1 MASDVKAV
9 LKVEGEQSF
18 NQAFKNATSSVK
30 ALDSAVKL
38 NGAAFENSADKM
50 SSLQERSSLLR
61 QEIQAQE
68 NVIKTANEELKRL
81 RGEYGEGS
89 TQVNDYQAK
98 VNKASTQ
105 LEKMKTELD
114 KNEQALQKFG
124 EEAKVA
130 GQKISKTGDKITKLG
145 SSMKWLS
152 AGAAAG
158 LTSMFNAASD
168 LNENLNKTEVVFDEM
183 SDDVIAW
190 SKTTLDSFGIAQS
203 SALDMAA
210 YFGDMAT
217 SMGLTREQAAD
228 LGKELVGR
236 AGDLASFKNVS
247 LDVAQTGLG
256 AIFTG
261 QAASLRRFG
270 IVMTEA
276 NLEAFAL
283 AQGFEKQYK
292 DMSQA
297 EQVLLR
303 YQFVMDATKNSAGDF
318 ANTSDGAAN
327 SVRVAKETLKE
338 AAATLGEEVIPLV
351 LPLIQNLTELV
362 QGVNALDEGT
372 KNMIVTGLAIT
383 AVASPILTIG
393 GTIIKG
399 IGWIAGTG
407 LPAITGALGT
417 AGTAATAA
425 GTAGA
430 AGMTAMLGPIALV
443 VAGIAAVSAAFVG
456 VFKLFDE
463 FEDRKNKAFN
473 KQRMNDINSNYTR
486 IAAGQSQYYDAKDLT
501 SVWNGSGW
509 DDYVKNGASMTATGR
524 REYYSDQ
531 MEKDSVTNYNFDV
544 NVSQITDLQ
553 DLLNMADTAQL
564 YNRMGVS
571 N

>member
-68 NVIKTANEELKRL
+68 NVVKMANEELKRL
-81 RGEYGEGS
+81 RDEYGEGS
-89 TQVNDYQAK
+89 TQVNNYQGN

-130 GQKISKTGDKITKLG
+130 GQKISETGDKITKLG

-283 AQGFEKQYK
+283 AHGFEKQYK

-463 FEDRKNKAFN
+463 FESRKNKAFN
-473 KQRMNDINSNYTR
+473 QQRMDNINANYKKIDANTR
-486 IAAGQSQYYDAKDLT
+486 QYYNAADVT

-509 DDYVKNGASMTATGR
+509 DDYVRNGASMTTQGR
-524 REYYSDQ
+524 RDYYADQ
-531 MEKDSVTNYNFDV
+531 MEKDSVTNNNYNFDV
-544 NVSQITDLQ
+544 NVSQISDLQ
-553 DLLNMADTAQL
+553 DLLNMADSAQML
-564 YNRMGVS
+564 ERMG
-571 N
+571 

>member
-68 NVIKTANEELKRL
+68 NVIKMANEELKRL
-81 RGEYGEGS
+81 RDEYGEGS
-89 TQVNDYQAK
+89 TQVNNYQAK

-130 GQKISKTGDKITKLG
+130 GQKISETGEKITKLG

-217 SMGLTREQAAD
+217 SMGLTRDQAAE
-228 LGKELVGR
+228 LGMELVGR

-283 AQGFEKQYK
+283 AKGFEKQYK

-327 SVRVAKETLKE
+327 SVRVAKESLKE

-430 AGMTAMLGPIALV
+430 AGISAMLGPIALV
-443 VAGIAAVSAAFVG
+443 AGAVVGLIA
-456 VFKLFDE
+456 LFDQLE
-463 FEDRKNKAFN
+463 NKKNRALN
-473 KQRMNDINSNYTR
+473 QQRMDNINANYKRIDANTR
-486 IAAGQSQYYDAKDLT
+486 QYYNAADVT

-509 DDYVKNGASMTATGR
+509 DDYVKNGASMTRQGR
-524 REYYSDQ
+524 RDYYADQ
-531 MEKDSVTNYNFDV
+531 MEKDSVTNNNYNFDV
-544 NVSQITDLQ
+544 NVSQISDLQ

>member
-68 NVIKTANEELKRL
+68 NVIKMANEELKRL
-81 RGEYGEGS
+81 RDEYGEGS

-124 EEAKVA
+124 EKAKVA
-130 GQKISKTGDKITKLG
+130 GQKISETGDKITKLG

-217 SMGLTREQAAD
+217 SMGLTTEQASMM
-228 LGKELVGR
+228 GKELVGR

-276 NLEAFAL
+276 NLEAYAL
-283 AQGFEKQYK
+283 AKGFEKQYK

-327 SVRVAKETLKE
+327 SIRVAKESLKE

-351 LPLIQNLTELV
+351 LPLVQNITELV

-399 IGWIAGTG
+399 IGWIAGVG
-407 LPAITGALGT
+407 LPALTGALGT
-417 AGTAATAA
+417 TGTAATAA

-443 VAGIAAVSAAFVG
+443 IAGIAAVSAAFVG

-463 FEDRKNKAFN
+463 YEDRKNRAFN

-509 DDYVKNGASMTATGR
+509 DDYVKNGAQMTATGR
-524 REYYSDQ
+524 REYYADQ

-544 NVSQITDLQ
+544 NVGQISDLQ
-553 DLLNMADTAQL
+553 DLLNMSNQAQML
-564 YNRMGVS
+564 ERMG
-571 N
+571 

>member
-68 NVIKTANEELKRL
+68 NVVKMANEELKRL
-81 RGEYGEGS
+81 RDEYGEGS
-89 TQVNDYQAK
+89 TQVNNYQSN

-114 KNEQALQKFG
+114 KNEEALQKFG

-130 GQKISKTGDKITKLG
+130 GQKISETGDKITKLG

-463 FEDRKNKAFN
+463 YEDRKNRAFN

-544 NVSQITDLQ
+544 NVGQISDLQ
-553 DLLNMADTAQL
+553 DLLNMSNQAQML
-564 YNRMGVS
+564 ERMG
-571 N
+571 